1 MMYSLSQPT
10 DVASQDCALISV
22 SKGSSSDLESE
33 LHISFVEETK
43 VKGIFPSVKRYS
55 QELHISNLLHFAN
68 M

>member
-10 DVASQDCALISV
+10 DVASQDCALIQV

-33 LHISFVEETK
+33 LHTSFVEETK
-43 VKGIFPSVKRYS
+43 VKGIFPSIKRYPK
-55 QELHISNLLHFAN
+55 ELCISNLLHFVN